1 VYKFINLMKINSSA
15 VLIGLVVYIISL
27 LFTCANG
34 IPCADRARNCS
45 LCLHDG
51 ECGFCDSCGDHCHQ
65 SKTLHTLE
73 NCTGCA
79 QCVPGTLIGPK
90 KGFSCR
96 PEWYYYEKCPEVVSE
111 KKTVYVGIA
120 LYLMNLHSVDMKAG
134 TFHADFYLYFKVPP
148 GQTLYTKQKCKNENL
163 NGACFDLLNAA
174 GSAEVSLHEGKYFRV
189 KGKFNFAAD
198 LSNFPFDNQ
207 TLKIEIQDMEMTAK
221 ELRWKLLQEPSND
234 SRPFKFRSG
243 ISPTLNYTGWIFDS
257 YSWSQIVYE
266 RYNPFLDEGV
276 SRYAFYFHM
285 ARPKRAAFFKI
296 FLPPLFIVIVICFA
310 FAIPPSDA
318 TMRVWIDGNLLVSCV
333 MFHSTMSEQAPDTQD
348 ATLADTFLLGVYGFI
363 FVSFMVSIVLLKLQ
377 RKKMFIAAET
387 FYRYAEWM
395 VWFTAPT
402 YFILL
407 YIVRIPIHQVLT
419 IVLFLA
425 LSVAS
430 CIKACTYIR
439 PNWFSTKKESVS
451 PDVSDDSFNIEAS
464 AHKPRKRYRYHH
476 SKIRHNIRPSL
487 DYVKMDNDQKSKYL
501 EKNADE
507 SINKNL

>member
-1 VYKFINLMKINSSA
+1 MKKIIFRFSIA
-15 VLIGLVVYIISL
+15 FMYGL
-27 LFTCANG
+27 
-34 IPCADRARNCS
+34 CADAIVTQPCTERGQNCT
-45 LCLHDG
+45 LCLSDG
-51 ECGFCDSCGDHCHQ
+51 QCGFCDSCGDHCHL
-65 SKTLHTLE
+65 SNTMHSWE
-73 NCTGCA
+73 NCTSCA
-79 QCVPGTLIGPK
+79 QCIPGTLIGPK
-90 KGFSCR
+90 KGHTCR
-96 PEWYYYEKCPEVVSE
+96 HEWYYYEKCPEVVSA

-148 GQTLYTKQKCKNENL
+148 GQTLYTKQKCKNEGL
-163 NGACFDLLNAA
+163 NGACFDLVNAA

-221 ELRWKLLQEPSND
+221 ELRWRLLEGDVDDN
-234 SRPFKFRSG
+234 RPFKYKSG
-243 ISPTLNYTGWIFDS
+243 ISPTLNYTGWVFDS

-276 SRYAFYFHM
+276 SRYAFRFHM

-296 FLPPLFIVIVICFA
+296 FLPPLFIVVVICFA

-348 ATLADTFLLGVYGFI
+348 ATLADMFLVGVYGFI
-363 FVSFMVSIVLLKLQ
+363 FVSFMVSIILLKLQ
-377 RKKMFIAAET
+377 RKKLFQAAET

-402 YFILL
+402 YFLLL
-407 YIVRIPIHQVLT
+407 YYIRICLYHTLL
-419 IVLFLA
+419 IVLLLA
-425 LSVAS
+425 FSVAGG
-430 CIKACTYIR
+430 IKACTYIR
-439 PNWFSTKKESVS
+439 PGWFSFHDDTKSLNSPDTLENVGSEFLTRVPRLRTKSVS
-451 PDVSDDSFNIEAS
+451 
-464 AHKPRKRYRYHH
+464 KKRSQTSQSRGM
-476 SKIRHNIRPSL
+476 KDEVGLKN
-487 DYVKMDNDQKSKYL
+487 QKRT
-501 EKNADE
+501 
-507 SINKNL
+507 